1 MWYLKKTP
9 PKNDYYY
16 VYDTTFKTSWQCHS
30 SFLYDFSNNK
40 KKDTKIAIICHCAV
54 QHNSDEIF
62 LVAQIILGKAGFMQ

>member
-1 MWYLKKTP
+1 MIIIMSMIPHSKH
-9 PKNDYYY
+9 
-16 VYDTTFKTSWQCHS
+16 HS
-30 SFLYDFSNNK
+30 SAMALFSMIFPTTK